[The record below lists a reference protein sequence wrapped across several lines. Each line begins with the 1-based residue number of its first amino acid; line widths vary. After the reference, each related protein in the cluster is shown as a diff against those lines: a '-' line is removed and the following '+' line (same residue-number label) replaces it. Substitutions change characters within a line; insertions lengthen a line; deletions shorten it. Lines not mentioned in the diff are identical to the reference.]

1 MLYSASA
8 LVSASTIPYN
18 NGGKDRALCDWRQER
33 RVPVEGE

>member
-18 NGGKDRALCDWRQER
+18 KRGEDRALCDWRQER
-33 RVPVEGE
+33 RAPVEGE